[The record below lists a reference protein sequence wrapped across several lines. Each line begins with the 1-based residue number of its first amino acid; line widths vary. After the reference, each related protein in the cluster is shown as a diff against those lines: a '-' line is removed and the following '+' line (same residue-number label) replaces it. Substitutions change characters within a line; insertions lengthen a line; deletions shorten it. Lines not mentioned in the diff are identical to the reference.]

1 MKLRGKD
8 FLTLP
13 NILSYVRLLLIP
25 VFMVHYLTATDE
37 RDYLIS
43 GMIIVVSGLTDLL
56 DGIIA
61 RKFNQITEVG
71 KLLDP
76 IADKLT
82 QVAVIICLMFRYE
95 KMWIIV
101 TLFVA
106 KELFMAIND
115 ILLYRQGK
123 KLDGAKWFGK
133 ISTAAF
139 YACMTF
145 MVAFPSIGQP
155 AAISLMSIT
164 GFFLTLSFVLYGREF
179 FNMYRK

>member
-8 FLTLP
+8 FFTLP

-43 GMIIVVSGLTDLL
+43 GMIIVFSGLTDLL

-95 KMWIIV
+95 KCGSLL
-101 TLFVA
+101 LF
-106 KELFMAIND
+106 
-115 ILLYRQGK
+115 
-123 KLDGAKWFGK
+123 
-133 ISTAAF
+133 S
-139 YACMTF
+139 
-145 MVAFPSIGQP
+145 
-155 AAISLMSIT
+155 
-164 GFFLTLSFVLYGREF
+164 
-179 FNMYRK
+179 